1 MHIFT
6 GTTFRSSQGCIFYHF
21 FVLQNYF
28 HLRRIERKTR
38 WRQVDHTPGE
48 TNSDWVSFSFSFP
61 PFFVKYIFA
70 CLHFT
75 SNVDEFSPQIEHWS
89 GTKFT
94 NEKWANR
101 VNYSRL
107 FLRFFCSE
115 TVPHFLCAI
124 VLKNNIV
131 FAQLIAMLT
140 EGARSCLSFSC
151 FFLSI
156 LGQSFELSV
165 HHHQNRHR
173 KNCFQTQ
180 LRQ

>member
-48 TNSDWVSFSFSFP
+48 TNSDWVSFSFSAP
-61 PFFVKYIFA
+61 YIYFFVKYIFA

-75 SNVDEFSPQIEHWS
+75 SNVDEFSPPNRTLVRHKTHQRKV
-89 GTKFT
+89 GQQGKLFT
-94 NEKWANR
+94 SVFA
-101 VNYSRL
+101 L
-107 FLRFFCSE
+107 FCSE
-115 TVPHFLCAI
+115 TMPHFLCAI

-131 FAQLIAMLT
+131 FAQLIGMLT
-140 EGARSCLSFSC
+140 AGAR
-151 FFLSI
+151 
-156 LGQSFELSV
+156 
-165 HHHQNRHR
+165 
-173 KNCFQTQ
+173 
-180 LRQ
+180 